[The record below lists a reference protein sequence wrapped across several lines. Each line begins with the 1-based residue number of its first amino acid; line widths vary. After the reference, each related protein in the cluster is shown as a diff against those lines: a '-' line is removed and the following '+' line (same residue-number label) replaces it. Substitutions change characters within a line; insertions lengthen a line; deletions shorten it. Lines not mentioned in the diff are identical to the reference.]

1 MRSMFLLSSLMKP
14 PTTGSEAPTKRTLEP
29 GGVDKEILNIIKI
42 ISLQIQIGEIYRQKK
57 HNSKDLERDLKS
69 KCLTQT
75 YRKTIHTT

>member
-29 GGVDKEILNIIKI
+29 GGVDKEILNITKI
-42 ISLQIQIGEIYRQKK
+42 ISLQIQHRRNIQSKKK

-69 KCLTQT
+69 KCLTPNL
-75 YRKTIHTT
+75 